1 MRKFNLAAAWDSNSG
16 ATAVE
21 FALIA
26 PILIL
31 LIVGIFYLC
40 AALFIAGSMTYAVEE
55 GARCASVKTSICPN
69 AGATIAYTQSR
80 YFALG
85 AQPAFTFA
93 AAPCGNAVSASIN
106 YVMNLGLTSVIVPIS
121 ATACY
126 P

>member
-1 MRKFNLAAAWDSNSG
+1 MYRINLAAPRDSDGG
-16 ATAVE
+16 AAAVE
-21 FALIA
+21 FALVA

-31 LIVGIFYLC
+31 LTVGLIYLC

-55 GARCASVKTSICPN
+55 GARCASVKTAICPN

-80 YFALG
+80 YFAPG
-85 AQPAFTFA
+85 APVFTYA
-93 AAPCGNAVSASIN
+93 ADPCGNAVSASIN
-106 YVMNLGLTSVIVPIS
+106 YAMNLGLTSVNVPIS

>member
-1 MRKFNLAAAWDSNSG
+1 MHKINLTVARDSNGG

-26 PILIL
+26 PVLIL
-31 LIVGIFYLC
+31 LIVGIFYVC

-55 GARCASVKTSICPN
+55 GARCASVKTSVCPD
-69 AGATIAYTQSR
+69 ASATIAYSQSR

-85 AQPAFTFA
+85 AVPAFTFA
-93 AAPCGNAVSASIN
+93 AAPCGNAVSASIQ
-106 YVMNLGLTSVIVPIS
+106 YVMNLGLTSITVPIN

>member
-40 AALFIAGSMTYAVEE
+40 AALFIAGSMSYAVEE
-55 GARCASVKTSICPN
+55 GARCASVKTLICPD
-69 AGATIAYTQSR
+69 ASATISYTQSR

-85 AQPAFTFA
+85 APPTFTFA
-93 AAPCGNAVSASIN
+93 AAPCGNAVSASIK
-106 YVMNLGLTSVIVPIS
+106 YVMNLGLTSITVPLS